1 MASILD
7 WDADTRIQVTWDSTP
22 GLKREA
28 NRLKTVLSKN
38 VYAELLAKIDKANK
52 DLREFTHQ
60 NRYLEAV
67 RNKRRVGVH
76 RQRIADFRKIRRS
89 ARSLHN
95 VVIGRKSWNCH
106 HPHMVNIRL
115 EPQPWDAAGVDGN
128 KLKFRILLSCMH
140 QAGNVPGAIP
150 VWKWQELEIE
160 PAEAQDVSSNPT
172 TGLLFMSNSQ
182 TSQGHNAPSSD
193 IKGSPKSLAAN
204 TVKKGVR
211 FAIDNPSTNVP
222 VPISIATLAAPI
234 TDMCSAVHSTPCSI
248 RTCIG
253 FLLDDHASSIAH
265 RHDVFVLGDGKSADA
280 QPQSLEK
287 LLASWKQ
294 IGRRRPPG
302 TIFFSR
308 RDRIFIAASLAS
320 SVLQL
325 DGSWLKKH
333 WRSCDIFFLPKAGSN
348 PDAVHHPY
356 LSWDVPQKDNLDA
369 LTSSDP
375 HSPFAVHLIHGEVFF
390 PLGLTLVELSLGQT
404 WADLEKAE
412 EMDSKETMKNLK
424 TALNYVYDESGPRY
438 GDVVRRCLFWPI
450 DFREPTLEDD
460 EFQQSVLETIVM
472 PLIEDWKDFDGSLR
486 IR

>member
-1 MASILD
+1 M
-7 WDADTRIQVTWDSTP
+7 TWDSTP
-22 GLKREA
+22 SLGRELK
-28 NRLKTVLSKN
+28 RLKTVLSKN

-67 RNKRRVGVH
+67 RSRRRIGVH
-76 RQRIADFRKIRRS
+76 RQRIADFKKIRRS

-95 VVIGRKSWNCH
+95 VVIGRKPWNCG
-106 HPHMVNIRL
+106 HPHVVNIRL

-128 KLKFRILLSCMH
+128 KLKFRILLNCMH
-140 QAGNVPGAIP
+140 QAGNVPGTIP
-150 VWKWQELEIE
+150 AVWKWQEVEIE
-160 PAEAQDVSSNPT
+160 PAEAASAQDVSP
-172 TGLLFMSNSQ
+172 NSTAGSVSISKGQ
-182 TSQGHNAPSSD
+182 ISQGHIAPCSD
-193 IKGSPKSLAAN
+193 IKGSPNSLAAD
-204 TVKKGVR
+204 TIKKGVR
-211 FAIDNPSTNVP
+211 FAIGGPSTNVP
-222 VPISIATLAAPI
+222 VPVSIATLAAPI
-234 TDMCSAVHSTPCSI
+234 TDMCSALHSTPCSI
-248 RTCIG
+248 RKCIG

-265 RHDVFVLGDGKSADA
+265 RHDVFVLGDGESADA

-308 RDRIFIAASLAS
+308 RNRLFIAASLAS

-333 WRSCDIFFLPKAGSN
+333 WRSCDIFFLLKAGSN

-356 LSWDVPQKDNLDA
+356 LSWDVPQKDKHDA

-375 HSPFAVHLIHGEVFF
+375 HSPFAVHLIHNEVFF
-390 PLGLTLVELSLGQT
+390 PLGLTLLELSLGQT

-424 TALNYVYDESGPRY
+424 TALDYVYGDSGPRY

-450 DFREPTLEDD
+450 DFREPTLEDN